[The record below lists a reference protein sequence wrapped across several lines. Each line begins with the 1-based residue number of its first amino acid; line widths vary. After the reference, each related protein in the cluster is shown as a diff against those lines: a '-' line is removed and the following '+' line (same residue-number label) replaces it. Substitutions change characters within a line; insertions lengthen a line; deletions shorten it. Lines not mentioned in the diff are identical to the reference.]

1 MTSSI
6 FRPRRSR
13 AWPEPRTHLIEST
26 MLVLPEPLGPTIAV
40 TPPSN
45 RISVGRANVL
55 KPSSCSERRNKG
67 RFTVADLDGVPA
79 KSRRSLGFRGALCWT
94 FRYHLSGLRLGYSIG
109 SPNWR
114 LGGGS
119 AISGAASPEGSTD
132 SGTGDSGAGSVG
144 AGSDL
149 LTAGRG
155 WRGLRRALDR
165 GGLTAVT
172 GLSAP
177 TRLSSAARAASCS
190 ASCLVAP
197 CPVPNGSAPEN
208 TTDVYSRFDP
218 TLAPSLS

>member
-13 AWPEPRTHLIEST
+13 AWPEPRTHLTEST

-67 RFTVADLDGVPA
+67 GFTVADVVGIPISTTDGWGP
-79 KSRRSLGFRGALCWT
+79 
-94 FRYHLSGLRLGYSIG
+94 YS
-109 SPNWR
+109 SPPNWR

-119 AISGAASPEGSTD
+119 AIWGAASSEGSTD
-132 SGTGDSGAGSVG
+132 SGTGDSGVGSVG
-144 AGSDL
+144 AGSVSAGSDL
-149 LTAGRG
+149 AVRRG
-155 WRGLRRALDR
+155 WRDPRRALDR
-165 GGLTAVT
+165 GGLTAVA
-172 GLSAP
+172 GLRAP

-197 CPVPNGSAPEN
+197 CPVPSGSAPAN
-208 TTDVYSRFDP
+208 TTDVYSRFEP